1 MPRSARSIELLAP
14 ARDAEIAIAAID
26 HGADAVYLGGPDFSA
41 RHQAGN
47 PVEQLAR
54 VADYA
59 HRYRARVYVT
69 LNTLLQ
75 DEELPRAEA
84 MIREVC
90 SAGIDALI
98 VQDMAVLEMDLPPVE
113 LHASTQ
119 AHIDTVEKALFLH
132 RAGFSRLVLARELSL
147 PQIEAIARESGA
159 EIEAFV
165 HGALCVS
172 YSGQCYLSQA
182 LCGRSANRGR
192 CAQVCRLPF
201 DVSDP
206 EGHLLRT
213 GTHALSLKD
222 MNRSAYLEA
231 LIDAGVCSLKI
242 EGRLKDLPYV
252 KNITAYYRRTLDDIL
267 SRRPDLAR
275 ASDGQVDLR
284 FTPDPA
290 RSFNRGYTDYLL
302 HGERTEDLSNPA
314 TPKSI
319 GQPAGHIVSVSRDS
333 FTTDSPLA
341 FAPGDGFVYLRRG
354 EVQGGFRINRAQG
367 SRLYPSRMPSVRP
380 GDLLYRNQDAA
391 FDRLLAASSA
401 TRKVA
406 VDLRLEAI
414 PEGFR
419 LLAEDESGL
428 HAESTLCA
436 AHTPAD
442 TPQKARLEQALSKL
456 GGTEFEARH
465 IAITFPSEYFL
476 PLSAVSALRRQT
488 LEALREV
495 RLRSVT
501 GQRQTLPHA
510 HPPLP
515 PGLDTDYRLNV
526 SNRLTRQFYRQC
538 GATRLAPAYEQQKVP
553 GAQLAVCLHCLQY
566 SLGLCPRQHPGKGFP
581 YLVLRHGRFALRAE
595 FDCAHCRMKLFA
607 LP

>member
-1 MPRSARSIELLAP
+1 M
-14 ARDAEIAIAAID
+14 
-26 HGADAVYLGGPDFSA
+26 YLGGPDFSA

-54 VADYA
+54 VVDYA

-75 DEELPRAEA
+75 DEELPRAET

-172 YSGQCYLSQA
+172 YSGQCYLSQT

-201 DVSDP
+201 DVLDP

-222 MNRSAYLEA
+222 MNRSAHLEA

-290 RSFNRGYTDYLL
+290 RRG
-302 HGERTEDLSNPA
+302 
-314 TPKSI
+314 TP
-319 GQPAGHIVSVSRDS
+319 
-333 FTTDSPLA
+333 TTFCTGS
-341 FAPGDGFVYLRRG
+341 AP
-354 EVQGGFRINRAQG
+354 
-367 SRLYPSRMPSVRP
+367 
-380 GDLLYRNQDAA
+380 
-391 FDRLLAASSA
+391 
-401 TRKVA
+401 K
-406 VDLRLEAI
+406 
-414 PEGFR
+414 
-419 LLAEDESGL
+419 
-428 HAESTLCA
+428 
-436 AHTPAD
+436 
-442 TPQKARLEQALSKL
+442 
-456 GGTEFEARH
+456 
-465 IAITFPSEYFL
+465 TFPTPPPPS
-476 PLSAVSALRRQT
+476 PSAS
-488 LEALREV
+488 
-495 RLRSVT
+495 
-501 GQRQTLPHA
+501 
-510 HPPLP
+510 PP
-515 PGLDTDYRLNV
+515 D
-526 SNRLTRQFYRQC
+526 
-538 GATRLAPAYEQQKVP
+538 A
-553 GAQLAVCLHCLQY
+553 
-566 SLGLCPRQHPGKGFP
+566 
-581 YLVLRHGRFALRAE
+581 
-595 FDCAHCRMKLFA
+595 
-607 LP
+607 

>member
-1 MPRSARSIELLAP
+1 MPRSVRSIELLAP

-84 MIREVC
+84 MIQEVC

-159 EIEAFV
+159 KIEAFV

-201 DVSDP
+201 DVLDP

-222 MNRSAYLEA
+222 MNRSAHLEA

-242 EGRLKDLPYV
+242 EG
-252 KNITAYYRRTLDDIL
+252 
-267 SRRPDLAR
+267 
-275 ASDGQVDLR
+275 
-284 FTPDPA
+284 
-290 RSFNRGYTDYLL
+290 
-302 HGERTEDLSNPA
+302 
-314 TPKSI
+314 
-319 GQPAGHIVSVSRDS
+319 
-333 FTTDSPLA
+333 
-341 FAPGDGFVYLRRG
+341 
-354 EVQGGFRINRAQG
+354 
-367 SRLYPSRMPSVRP
+367 
-380 GDLLYRNQDAA
+380 
-391 FDRLLAASSA
+391 
-401 TRKVA
+401 
-406 VDLRLEAI
+406 
-414 PEGFR
+414 
-419 LLAEDESGL
+419 
-428 HAESTLCA
+428 TLCA

-465 IAITFPSEYFL
+465 IAIAFPSEYFL

-526 SNRLTRQFYRQC
+526 SNRLARQFYRQC
-538 GATRLAPAYEQQKVP
+538 GAARLAPAYEQQKVP

>member
-1 MPRSARSIELLAP
+1 MPRSVRSIELLAP

-84 MIREVC
+84 MIREIC

-201 DVSDP
+201 DVLDP

-222 MNRSAYLEA
+222 MNRSAHLEA

-252 KNITAYYRRTLDDIL
+252 KNITAYYRRTLDDL
-267 SRRPDLAR
+267 LYRRPDLAR

-319 GQPAGHIVSVSRDS
+319 GQPAGRVVSVSRDS

-406 VDLRLEAI
+406 VDLRLEAT
-414 PEGFR
+414 PEGYR

-428 HAESTLCA
+428 HAEGTLCA

-442 TPQKARLEQALSKL
+442 TPQKARLGQALSKPA
-456 GGTEFEARH
+456 TSRSHSPRNTFSRSRPFPPCAARH
-465 IAITFPSEYFL
+465 SKPCGK
-476 PLSAVSALRRQT
+476 SA
-488 LEALREV
+488 
-495 RLRSVT
+495 
-501 GQRQTLPHA
+501 
-510 HPPLP
+510 
-515 PGLDTDYRLNV
+515 
-526 SNRLTRQFYRQC
+526 
-538 GATRLAPAYEQQKVP
+538 
-553 GAQLAVCLHCLQY
+553 
-566 SLGLCPRQHPGKGFP
+566 
-581 YLVLRHGRFALRAE
+581 
-595 FDCAHCRMKLFA
+595 CAR
-607 LP
+607 